1 VDQTV
6 EVSPASDGLLA
17 IALFGE
23 IDFSNSASVVEKIG
37 PAVAQAQP
45 AAVEV
50 DITGVTFLD
59 SSGIGVLVT
68 AYRAATTAGAEYR
81 VVGPSRFVYEQLRM
95 TGLVDLFGI
104 DPPPVPVA

>member
-6 EVSPASDGLLA
+6 EVSPAADGLLA

-23 IDFSNSASVVEKIG
+23 IDFSNSASVVDQIG
-37 PAVAQAQP
+37 PALTQAQP
-45 AAVEV
+45 SRVEV
-50 DITGVTFLD
+50 DLTGVTFLD

-68 AYRAATTAGAEYR
+68 AYRGATAAGASYR

-104 DPPPVPVA
+104 DPPPVPVS